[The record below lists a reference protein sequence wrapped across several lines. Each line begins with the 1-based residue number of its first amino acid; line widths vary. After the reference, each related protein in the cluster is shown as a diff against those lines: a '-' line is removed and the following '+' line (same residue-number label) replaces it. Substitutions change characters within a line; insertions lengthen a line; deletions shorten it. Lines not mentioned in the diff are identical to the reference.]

1 MKFRRVMLAT
11 AALVVS
17 ASAAVADCEAEL
29 AQLSGGVAKDGT
41 MAPLSGEATA
51 TPQTGGE
58 GAAAEA
64 TAGEGVA
71 KDGTETPLAADPGIA
86 TSAQDV
92 EAQQQ
97 GGATAAEQ
105 AMGEAGGAE
114 LEGRDAAIARAHEA
128 LAAGDEAGCMSAV
141 EEAKGM

>member
-1 MKFRRVMLAT
+1 MKLRRVMLAT

-51 TPQTGGE
+51 TPQTGE

-64 TAGEGVA
+64 TAGEGIA
-71 KDGTETPLAADPGIA
+71 KDGSETPLTADPGIA